1 MKSKVRTI
9 TPQFVDD
16 EGHLNDSGISLYV
29 EARLLN
35 KEHKLPKYIKEHVEE
50 CAACQMRV
58 MDFYQ
63 FMKNETVDI
72 ATPHP
77 YLDRKPVQTFIKET
91 ISSKYFVGRAAAV
104 VLLLITGYWM
114 LFHNT
119 ASQQNTS
126 QAVAYTSPFNG
137 NGLDV
142 KFNAWE
148 MDADKAKVFKL
159 KNGSNIH
166 VPAGAFIDKFGQ
178 PVKGKVEIKYREFHN
193 AADIIA
199 SGIPMHYDSAGTRH
213 HFESGGMFEIRGN
226 QNGEPVFLANGKN
239 IDVNMVS
246 YNKDKNFNHYYLDE
260 SKTQPQPRTNTA
272 QILPD
277 LSFKK
282 AQQRQVAQWK
292 LLGKAKTQP
301 FSSRQAD
308 STNQEQMAAVQ
319 RENQPEVLKKK
330 QSALAFKEVPKAVK
344 NAQKIRASEEAIEKT
359 PTKLREKP
367 GNVTTPVS
375 NVGYFKLK
383 FALDFEPELKSFQDV
398 KWSFAGNSGIYNPQ
412 NKANDWVLKEPW
424 HKVTLTKL
432 PFGFKT
438 LKAHKQE
445 VMSATYSNNGQY
457 ILTHGKDQSAS
468 LFDRKGN
475 LVKAFANVKFA
486 QLSKTGKYLLLANG
500 KQVQLWT
507 LDGMTVKT
515 FTQNNEIKLAVLS
528 DNEQFIITTTRE
540 EVSKMIDLEGKPVR
554 TFKEDFKY
562 ASFSPDG
569 KYMATISDRDFSL
582 KIWTSDGKYLHQLKG
597 EYNTVIFSSD
607 SRHLLTSSD
616 RNAAQ
621 LWFFETSYF
630 NTMLMTAFNHRARVN
645 TARFS
650 NDGQKVVTASNDGS
664 AKVWDVSGKLLT
676 TLKVEKYKWVN
687 DAVFSPDNQMVLTAA
702 SNGNAQLWDTNTG
715 ELKHTLRGHG
725 KSLNGAVFSPD
736 QQGVLTFSKDKT
748 AMIWDRSFA
757 SEDIYALDLSN
768 IGPHYEELFKEEM
781 MKFYKREIKVQPV
794 KKQLKKFFTVITMY
808 RPQTL
813 ANTTT
818 KPEESQLAKINQQY
832 TKDVANVKIAIAKK
846 REKIDKERRDVAKQE
861 AKLLHNFRV
870 ANMGVYNIDR
880 IMQIAGNGRSVIGF
894 NAEVDLGKNYSFF
907 TRFYLITGR
916 NRTGV
921 MRYEPQDLKR
931 FMYSPDLDNQL
942 VVILPK
948 NKVAVFTP
956 EQFKKIDV
964 EKLKKDR
971 QYLFD
976 LTKTHTVHTKQEFE
990 KLLNVAP

>member
-35 KEHKLPKYIKEHVEE
+35 KEHKLPKYIKTHVEE
-50 CAACQMRV
+50 CATCQMRV
-58 MDFYQ
+58 MDFHQ
-63 FMKNETVDI
+63 FMKNEAVDI
-72 ATPHP
+72 ASPHP
-77 YLDRKPVQTFIKET
+77 YLDRKPVQTLIKNT

-114 LFHNT
+114 LFRNT
-119 ASQQNTS
+119 ASQQNAPQT
-126 QAVAYTSPFNG
+126 VAYTSPFNG

-148 MDADKAKVFKL
+148 MDADQAKVFKL

-166 VPAGAFIDKFGQ
+166 VPAGAFINKFGQ

-199 SGIPMHYDSAGTRH
+199 SGIPMHYDSAGTRY

-246 YNKDKNFNHYYLDE
+246 YNKDENFNHYYLNE
-260 SKTQPQPRTNTA
+260 GKTQPQVNTNTA
-272 QILPD
+272 QILPN
-277 LSFKK
+277 LSSKK
-282 AQQRQVAQWK
+282 TQQRQAAQWK

-301 FSSRQAD
+301 LNTPKAK

-319 RENQPEVLKKK
+319 RENQPEALKKK
-330 QSALAFKEVPKAVK
+330 SSALVFKEVPREIK
-344 NAQKIRASEEAIEKT
+344 NAQKIELSKKT
-359 PTKLREKP
+359 PTKEQGKTV
-367 GNVTTPVS
+367 VTTPI
-375 NVGYFKLK
+375 NNADYFKLK

-398 KWSFAGNSGIYNPQ
+398 KWSFAGNSGVYNPQ
-412 NKANDWVLKEPW
+412 NKANQWVLKEPW

-438 LKAHKQE
+438 LKVHKQE

-457 ILTHGKDQSAS
+457 ILTHGRDQSAI

-475 LVKAFANVKFA
+475 LIKAFANVKFA
-486 QLSKTGKYLLLANG
+486 QLSKTGKYLLLAND
-500 KQVQLWT
+500 KQVHLWT
-507 LDGMTVKT
+507 LNGMTVKT

-528 DNEQFIITTTRE
+528 DNEQYIITTTHE

-650 NDGQKVVTASNDGS
+650 NGGQKVVTASNDGS
-664 AKVWDVSGKLLT
+664 AKIWDVSGKLLN
-676 TLKVEKYKWVN
+676 TLKIEKYKWVN
-687 DAVFSPDNQMVLTAA
+687 DAVFSPDDQMILTAA
-702 SNGNAQLWDTNTG
+702 SNGNAQIWNSKTG
-715 ELKHTLRGHG
+715 DLRHTLRGHG
-725 KSLNGAVFSPD
+725 ESLNGAVFSPD

-748 AMIWDRSFA
+748 AMIWDRSLGTK
-757 SEDIYALDLSN
+757 DIYALDLSN
-768 IGPHYEELFKEEM
+768 IGPHYEELFKEQM
-781 MKFYKREIKVQPV
+781 MKFYKREIKIQPM
-794 KKQLKKFFTVITMY
+794 KKQLKKFFSIITMY
-808 RPQTL
+808 SPQMV
-813 ANTTT
+813 AGTTT
-818 KPEESQLAKINQQY
+818 KPEDNQLAKINQQY
-832 TKDVANVKIAIAKK
+832 TKDVANIKTTDIAKE
-846 REKIDKERRDVAKQE
+846 REKIYEERRNVVKQE

-870 ANMGVYNIDR
+870 ANMGVYNVDR
-880 IMQIAGNGRSVIGF
+880 IMRIAGNGRPVISF
-894 NAEVDLGKNYSFF
+894 KAEVDLGTNYSFF
-907 TRFYLITGR
+907 TRFYLITGG
-916 NRTGV
+916 NRTAV

-931 FMYSPDLDNQL
+931 FVYSPALDNQL

-964 EKLKKDR
+964 EKLKNDR

-976 LTKTHTVHTKQEFE
+976 LTKTHTVKTKQEFE